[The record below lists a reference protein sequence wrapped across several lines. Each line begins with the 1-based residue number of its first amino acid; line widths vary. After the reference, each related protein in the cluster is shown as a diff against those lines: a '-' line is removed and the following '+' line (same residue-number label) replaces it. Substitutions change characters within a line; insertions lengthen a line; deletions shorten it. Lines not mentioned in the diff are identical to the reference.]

1 MVFFL
6 VTTSTQYKNIMD
18 DIIILDEKI
27 GVLSLVK
34 NAIPDINERSVI
46 RSVSRTLSELG
57 EPHMTVMDV
66 GGVPTKFLPLDTSI
80 KVLDNIRGVLWT
92 DWRESS
98 GEDFKVNLL
107 EYFFSKVDEEDKT
120 FLLSKALNSIDVEG
134 VVKVDE
140 STGKVSLIDI
150 IRILCPDKTDSE
162 LISVL
167 EAYLDK
173 YIKIFHDMPLNLRED
188 YDPFTDSLEYVEVHD
203 KNRLSPVGGPNL
215 ASKIIW
221 TTPSEKLND
230 FRMKFS
236 EAVCRVLGGEEK
248 VEECEKIAAIHWDIY
263 ENIDNTSSSSYQNT
277 DANSDTSS
285 LGDVYAEYS
294 GSGSEISDI
303 SSSNRGVKR
312 MRVGPLHMS
321 HASDTEYELY
331 LKNKVESS
339 IVESKIELVK
349 NELQLV
355 KTLKETYECMR
366 PMIDGQEERYH
377 KRIRSLLGSLFA
389 KHGGGCPGC
398 E

>member
-1 MVFFL
+1 
-6 VTTSTQYKNIMD
+6 MD
-18 DIIILDEKI
+18 DIIIFEEKI
-27 GVLSLVK
+27 GVISMVK
-34 NAIPDINERSVI
+34 NAIPDLNERSVI
-46 RSVSRTLSELG
+46 RSVSRTLAELG
-57 EPHMTVMDV
+57 EPSMTVMDV
-66 GGVPTKFLPLDTSI
+66 DGVSTKFLPLETSI

-120 FLLSKALNSIDVEG
+120 FLLSKALDSIDVEG

-150 IRILCPDKTDSE
+150 IRILCPDKTDPE

-236 EAVCRVLGGEEK
+236 EEVCRVLGGEEK
-248 VEECEKIAAIHWDIY
+248 VKECEKIAAIHWDIH
-263 ENIDNTSSSSYQNT
+263 ENIDNTSSSSYANT
-277 DANSDTSS
+277 DVNSETSS
-285 LGDVYAEYS
+285 LSEVYSEYA
-294 GSGSEISDI
+294 GSVSEISEN

-312 MRVGPLHMS
+312 MFAPGHMS
-321 HASDTEYELY
+321 HASDTEYDLY
-331 LKNKVESS
+331 MKNKVESS
-339 IVESKIELVK
+339 IVESKINLIK

-355 KTLKETYECMR
+355 KTLKETYENMR
-366 PMIDGQEERYH
+366 PVLDGQEERYH